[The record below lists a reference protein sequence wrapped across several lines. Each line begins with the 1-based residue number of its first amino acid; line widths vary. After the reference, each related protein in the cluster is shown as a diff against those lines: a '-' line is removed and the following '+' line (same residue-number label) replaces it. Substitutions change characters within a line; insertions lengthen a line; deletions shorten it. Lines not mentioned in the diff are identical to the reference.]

1 MAKKNKDE
9 IAQKDL
15 GTVKEVYCSGVA
27 ITTTGEKIFIQNVSK
42 GDRIVEENGKKK
54 IMPKSETKGVDAKAA
69 KQKVKNIPLNDKQS
83 GGDFLDGPA
92 NSNTDEAP
100 GSQEEK

>member
-9 IAQKDL
+9 NAQKDL

-54 IMPKSETKGVDAKAA
+54 IMPKSETKAVDAKAP
-69 KQKVKNIPLNDKQS
+69 KQNQKNATSNDKQTKNQLKIAKNIFFS
-83 GGDFLDGPA
+83 KFLVI
-92 NSNTDEAP
+92 
-100 GSQEEK
+100 